1 MKRFI
6 FIALI
11 LTCLAGCQLLSAQNA
26 KSDEDFIKA
35 ALLNSPLLYDYE
47 NQKLSLKLD
56 SALLMADYGL
66 KVSAFADLMYAPVI
80 HGWGYDDALSN
91 GQFATTGVRASRDI
105 IGRNNLKSRLDSY
118 KLSENQLNDQK
129 QLSEQMLRLTV
140 MEQYINAYISQEQLS
155 IYQEIVNV
163 LTQEEKILYKLTQS
177 AVFSQTEYLTFLVTL
192 QQNELSLQQAKADL
206 NNNLSILNVIS
217 GFMDTTTYRLSPP
230 LLDEKIVLPYN
241 ESIYAKINQSD
252 SLKLENEAIII
263 KNEYKPKLSVYADAG
278 YSSSF
283 IKSPYKNV
291 GTSVGMNLSIP
302 LYDGNKQKKLL
313 QQNSITQDTRSR
325 YYAFNQ
331 NQYSQKVNLLNQQI
345 LQTRQMLNTADEQLK
360 YSDTLIKANLKQLPT
375 GDIRVTDFIV
385 SINNQLN
392 LKLSRI
398 QYQGKLFSLFNQLK
412 YISISPPAAP

>member
-11 LTCLAGCQLLSAQNA
+11 LTCLSGNQHLTAQNA
-26 KSDEDFIKA
+26 KSGEDYIKA

-47 NQKLSLKLD
+47 NRRLSLKFD

-66 KVSAFADLMYAPVI
+66 KVDAFADLMAAPVI
-80 HGWGYDDALSN
+80 HGWGYDEALSN
-91 GQFATTGVRASRDI
+91 GQFATTGLRVSRDI

-118 KLSENQLNDQK
+118 KLSENQLNSQK
-129 QLSEQMLRLTV
+129 QLSEQMMRLTV
-140 MEQYINAYISQEQLS
+140 TDQYINTYISQEQLS
-155 IYQEIVNV
+155 IYQEIINV
-163 LTQEEKILYKLTQS
+163 LKKEEKILYKLTQS
-177 AVFSQTEYLTFLVTL
+177 AVFSQTEYLTFLVSL
-192 QQNELSLQQAKADL
+192 QQNELSLQQAKADFQNNMSVL
-206 NNNLSILNVIS
+206 NGIS
-217 GFMDTTTYRLSPP
+217 GLMDTTTYSLSPP
-230 LLDEKIVLPYN
+230 LMDEKMAVPFN
-241 ESIYAKINQSD
+241 ESIYAQLNQSD

-283 IKSPYKNV
+283 IKSPYKNF
-291 GTSVGMNLSIP
+291 GTSVGLNLSIP
-302 LYDGNKQKKLL
+302 LYDGNKQKMLL

-331 NQYSQKVNLLNQQI
+331 QQYAQKIYQLNQQI
-345 LQTRQMLNTADEQLK
+345 QQTRQMLNTCDEQLK

-385 SINNQLN
+385 SENNFLN
-392 LKLSRI
+392 LKLTRI
-398 QYQGKLFSLFNQLK
+398 QYEGKLYSYFNQLK
-412 YISISPPAAP
+412 YMSISTPAP

>member
-11 LTCLAGCQLLSAQNA
+11 LTCLSGNQHLTAQNA
-26 KSDEDFIKA
+26 KSGEDYIKA

-47 NQKLSLKLD
+47 NRRLSLKFD

-66 KVSAFADLMYAPVI
+66 KVDAFADLMAAPVI
-80 HGWGYDDALSN
+80 HGWGYDEVLSN
-91 GQFATTGVRASRDI
+91 GQFATTGLRVSRDI

-118 KLSENQLNDQK
+118 KLSENQLNSQK
-129 QLSEQMLRLTV
+129 QLSEQMMRLTV
-140 MEQYINAYISQEQLS
+140 TDQYINTYISQEQLS
-155 IYQEIVNV
+155 IYQEIINV
-163 LTQEEKILYKLTQS
+163 LKKEEKILYKLTQS
-177 AVFSQTEYLTFLVTL
+177 AVFSQTEYLTFLVSL
-192 QQNELSLQQAKADL
+192 QQNELSLQQAKADFQNNMSVL
-206 NNNLSILNVIS
+206 NGIS
-217 GFMDTTTYRLSPP
+217 GLMDTTTYSLSPP
-230 LLDEKIVLPYN
+230 LMDEKMAVPFN
-241 ESIYAKINQSD
+241 ESIYAQLNQSD

-283 IKSPYKNV
+283 IKSPYKNF
-291 GTSVGMNLSIP
+291 GTSVGLNLSIP
-302 LYDGNKQKKLL
+302 LYDGNKQKMLL

-331 NQYSQKVNLLNQQI
+331 QQYAQKIYQLNQQI
-345 LQTRQMLNTADEQLK
+345 QQTRQMLNTCDEQLK

-385 SINNQLN
+385 SENNFLN
-392 LKLSRI
+392 LKLTRI
-398 QYQGKLFSLFNQLK
+398 QYEGKLYSYFNQLK
-412 YISISPPAAP
+412 YMSISTPAP

>member
-1 MKRFI
+1 
-6 FIALI
+6 
-11 LTCLAGCQLLSAQNA
+11 
-26 KSDEDFIKA
+26 
-35 ALLNSPLLYDYE
+35 
-47 NQKLSLKLD
+47 
-56 SALLMADYGL
+56 
-66 KVSAFADLMYAPVI
+66 
-80 HGWGYDDALSN
+80 
-91 GQFATTGVRASRDI
+91 
-105 IGRNNLKSRLDSY
+105 
-118 KLSENQLNDQK
+118 
-129 QLSEQMLRLTV
+129 
-140 MEQYINAYISQEQLS
+140 
-155 IYQEIVNV
+155 
-163 LTQEEKILYKLTQS
+163 
-177 AVFSQTEYLTFLVTL
+177 
-192 QQNELSLQQAKADL
+192 
-206 NNNLSILNVIS
+206 
-217 GFMDTTTYRLSPP
+217 MDTTTYRLSPP

-398 QYQGKLFSLFNQLK
+398 QYESKLYSYFNQLK
-412 YISISPPAAP
+412 YISISPPAP

>member
-11 LTCLAGCQLLSAQNA
+11 LTCLSGNQHLTAQNA
-26 KSDEDFIKA
+26 KSGEDYIKA

-47 NQKLSLKLD
+47 NRRLSLKFD

-66 KVSAFADLMYAPVI
+66 KVDAFADLMAAPVI
-80 HGWGYDDALSN
+80 HGWGYDEALSN
-91 GQFATTGVRASRDI
+91 GQFATTGLRVSRDI

-118 KLSENQLNDQK
+118 KLSENQLNSQK
-129 QLSEQMLRLTV
+129 QLSEQMMRLTV
-140 MEQYINAYISQEQLS
+140 TDQYINTYISQEQLS
-155 IYQEIVNV
+155 IYQEIINV
-163 LTQEEKILYKLTQS
+163 LKKEEKILYKLTQS
-177 AVFSQTEYLTFLVTL
+177 AVFSQTEYLTFLVSL
-192 QQNELSLQQAKADL
+192 QQNELSLQQAKADFQ
-206 NNNLSILNVIS
+206 NNMSVLNVIS
-217 GFMDTTTYRLSPP
+217 GLMDTTTYSLSPP
-230 LLDEKIVLPYN
+230 LMDEKMAVPFN
-241 ESIYAKINQSD
+241 ESIYAQLNQSD

-283 IKSPYKNV
+283 IKSPYKNF
-291 GTSVGMNLSIP
+291 GTSVGLNLSIP
-302 LYDGNKQKKLL
+302 LYDGNKQKMLL

-331 NQYSQKVNLLNQQI
+331 QQYAQKIYQLNQQI
-345 LQTRQMLNTADEQLK
+345 QQTRQMLNTCDEQLK

-385 SINNQLN
+385 SENNFLN
-392 LKLSRI
+392 LKLTRI
-398 QYQGKLFSLFNQLK
+398 QYEGKLYSYFNQLK
-412 YISISPPAAP
+412 YMSISTPAP